1 MLKGA
6 GGGGGG
12 VRASVRVRV
21 RVGGGGEQVC
31 FVSFQQITFTLGNI
45 ISSKA
50 IFPEKS
56 TDLP

>member
-6 GGGGGG
+6 GGVGGG
-12 VRASVRVRV
+12 VTASVRVRV
-21 RVGGGGEQVC
+21 RVGGGQVC

>member
-6 GGGGGG
+6 GGGGG

-21 RVGGGGEQVC
+21 RVGGGGQVC

-50 IFPEKS
+50 IFSEKS

>member
-6 GGGGGG
+6 GLELALGLGLGLGGGG
-12 VRASVRVRV
+12 
-21 RVGGGGEQVC
+21 QVC

>member
-6 GGGGGG
+6 GGGGWGLELALG
-12 VRASVRVRV
+12 LGLGL
-21 RVGGGGEQVC
+21 GGGGQVC

-56 TDLP
+56 RDLP

>member
-1 MLKGA
+1 MGLELALGLGLGLGGW
-6 GGGGGG
+6 GGG
-12 VRASVRVRV
+12 
-21 RVGGGGEQVC
+21 QVC
-31 FVSFQQITFTLGNI
+31 FVSFQKITFTLGNI

>member
-6 GGGGGG
+6 GGGVGLELALGLGLGLGGG
-12 VRASVRVRV
+12 
-21 RVGGGGEQVC
+21 QVC

>member
-1 MLKGA
+1 M
-6 GGGGGG
+6 G

-21 RVGGGGEQVC
+21 RVRVGGGGGQVC

-56 TDLP
+56 RDLP

>member
-1 MLKGA
+1 M
-6 GGGGGG
+6 GGG
-12 VRASVRVRV
+12 VTASVRVRV
-21 RVGGGGEQVC
+21 RVGGGGGQVC

>member
-6 GGGGGG
+6 GGGGG

-21 RVGGGGEQVC
+21 RVGGGQVC

>member
-6 GGGGGG
+6 G

-21 RVGGGGEQVC
+21 GGGGQVC

>member
-1 MLKGA
+1 MGVELALGLGLGL
-6 GGGGGG
+6 GGG
-12 VRASVRVRV
+12 
-21 RVGGGGEQVC
+21 QVC

>member
-6 GGGGGG
+6 GGVG
-12 VRASVRVRV
+12 VGLELALGLGLVL
-21 RVGGGGEQVC
+21 GLGGGEVC
-31 FVSFQQITFTLGNI
+31 FVSFQQITLTLGNI

>member
-6 GGGGGG
+6 GGGGVGLELALG
-12 VRASVRVRV
+12 LGLGL
-21 RVGGGGEQVC
+21 GGGQVC

>member
-6 GGGGGG
+6 GVGLELALGLGLGLGGGGG
-12 VRASVRVRV
+12 
-21 RVGGGGEQVC
+21 QVC

>member
-6 GGGGGG
+6 GGGG

-21 RVGGGGEQVC
+21 RVGGGGQVC

>member
-1 MLKGA
+1 MGLELALGLGLGL
-6 GGGGGG
+6 GGG
-12 VRASVRVRV
+12 
-21 RVGGGGEQVC
+21 QVC

>member
-6 GGGGGG
+6 GGGVG

-21 RVGGGGEQVC
+21 RVGGGGQVC

-56 TDLP
+56 RDLP